1 MFYVR
6 VHFCITCESALK
18 DYNVIS
24 TEIYLV
30 LLLLDLSNK
39 IKGGGLSMEAAQN
52 CRLCFLSL
60 SNDFEGAVG
69 VLGCYALWLEN
80 RAAAFSGR

>member
-1 MFYVR
+1 
-6 VHFCITCESALK
+6 
-18 DYNVIS
+18 
-24 TEIYLV
+24 
-30 LLLLDLSNK
+30 
-39 IKGGGLSMEAAQN
+39 MEAAQN